1 MHWLQYL
8 NQKIIDLVEYSL
20 NHLSVFWI
28 FSFIFFILFV
38 LLLIKIQNNKKL
50 KNDFRLRIR
59 FIYFEFVIYFSYNIL
74 LKLLSFLCL
83 KSNYDYFSL
92 KPHWGGIFLFGLDGA
107 ILINIILLISLLNIF
122 QKSLILFYGKIVG
135 LIVIPIGIFGGTF
148 FFIFLFQSPYYFFSF
163 NKIIFGNGIQL
174 LSGFLWGGIYF
185 ILFFSFFEY
194 IILFKKGC

>member
-28 FSFIFFILFV
+28 FSFTFFILLV
-38 LLLIKIQNNKKL
+38 LVLIKIHNNEKL
-50 KNDFRLRIR
+50 KNDFRMRIR
-59 FIYFEFVIYFSYNIL
+59 FIYFEFVIYFSYNIF

-92 KPHWGGIFLFGLDGA
+92 KTHRGGIFLFGLDGA
-107 ILINIILLISLLNIF
+107 ILINLILIISLLNIF

-135 LIVIPIGIFGGTF
+135 LIGIPIGIFGGTF
-148 FFIFLFQSPYYFFSF
+148 FFIFLFQLPYYFFSF

-174 LSGFLWGGIYF
+174 LSGFLWVGIYF

-194 IILFKKGC
+194 IIFFKKGF